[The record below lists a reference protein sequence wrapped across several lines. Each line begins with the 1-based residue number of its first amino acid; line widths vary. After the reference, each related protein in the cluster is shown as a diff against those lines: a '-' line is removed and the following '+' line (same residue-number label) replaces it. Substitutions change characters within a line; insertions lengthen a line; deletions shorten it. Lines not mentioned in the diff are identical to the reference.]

1 MVIELKYL
9 RRSIAKEAAREAAIT
24 TRDGTFGGVM

>member
-9 RRSIAKEAAREAAIT
+9 RRSVAKEAALEAAIT
-24 TRDGTFGGVM
+24 TRDGIFGGVM